1 MSDVVK
7 KKDDEKKV
15 LSHEPEPGYRTAFWI
30 IFSLSVLYLA
40 IIFFFSTH

>member
-7 KKDDEKKV
+7 KTDGEKKI
-15 LSHEPEPGYRTAFWI
+15 LSHEPESGYPAAFWI
-30 IFSLSVLYLA
+30 IFGLSLLYLA